1 MPTLKVAFDIT
12 IVLVTDENAQ
22 ELPSIGDLM
31 NGLIQNKLEFYG
43 EYVSSDTRPIIYLS
57 EKKDA
62 PTSH

>member
-43 EYVSSDTRPIIYLS
+43 EVVSSDTRPIIYLS

-62 PTSH
+62 PTS